1 MNNQTDNQTVLVEF
15 KDQYGRTVC
24 HPVNEQAKVFA
35 EIAGTKT
42 LTWHTLKGIAYLGF
56 KIDTTLLTLNINEVR
71 EMLEGVTSPQVEKW
85 QERMDQVL
93 GR

>member
-1 MNNQTDNQTVLVEF
+1 MNEQRVLVQF

-42 LTWHTLKGIAYLGF
+42 LTWHTLKGIDYLGF
-56 KIDTTLLTLNINEVR
+56 KIDTTLQTLNINEVR
-71 EMLEGVTSPQVEKW
+71 EMLDGVTSPHVERW
-85 QERMDQVL
+85 QERMNQVL
-93 GR
+93 GQ